1 MGRFS
6 MKSPKTSQLKA
17 SQIRVT
23 KAPETNL
30 KTSQKIL
37 KNTSSKQ
44 LLPP

>member
-1 MGRFS
+1 

-17 SQIRVT
+17 SQIRLT
-23 KAPETNL
+23 KASESNI

-37 KNTSSKQ
+37 KNASSKQ